1 MCGTELFESG
11 SHLASAF
18 SLPGQKKS
26 KPKSKSGRVRLHE
39 MDHWCCSIV
48 GTCLKHEDLLAVARK
63 RNITMDADVKMFDV
77 HGFFVG
83 EAGKDGEISKHLEK
97 MLNDRYAGLVRKV
110 SRIRDE
116 SELVEFW
123 NSSVNN
129 GLVAGAYWAMLSH
142 AHVPAELRNRIFGEV
157 HMMSHLMGGS
167 TRKIVGAAA
176 ELQSRVEE
184 LEKRLRR
191 SATHAEETL
200 AERDAEIARLTE
212 ALAEAR
218 AQADRA
224 SSRERRSEHAVT
236 GRASKQVLKRERAL
250 ISARTKTRELEAE
263 LATTNERLQAFFML
277 HKNSRQ
283 HAAPAV
289 RKPGDFTAPLGLCG
303 KAVLY
308 LGGRKGATSHLQ
320 KEAASVNVELLY
332 HDGGLEQ
339 SVQMIG
345 ELVHKCDA
353 VICPVTCINHQ
364 ACLKA
369 KRLCK
374 RLNKPFMP
382 VNSTGRA
389 TFSRALSD
397 LADRLTAAG

>member
-1 MCGTELFESG
+1 MCSTELFDTG
-11 SHLASAF
+11 SHLAS
-18 SLPGQKKS
+18 SLPGRK
-26 KPKSKSGRVRLHE
+26 KPKSKSQRFCLYE
-39 MDHWCCSIV
+39 MDHWCCSII
-48 GTCLKHEDLLAVARK
+48 GTCLKHDDLLAVARK
-63 RNITMDADVKMFDV
+63 RDISIDADTNMFDV

-83 EAGKDGEISKHLEK
+83 EAGKKGEISRQLEK

-110 SRIRDE
+110 ARIRDE
-116 SELVEFW
+116 EELVELW
-123 NSSVNN
+123 NASVNN
-129 GLVAGAYWAMLSH
+129 GLVAGAYWALLSH
-142 AHVPAELRNRIFGEV
+142 THVPVELRNRIFGEV

-176 ELQSRVEE
+176 ELQARVDD
-184 LEKRLRR
+184 LEKRQKRL
-191 SATHAEETL
+191 STHAEETL
-200 AERDAEIARLTE
+200 GERDAEIARLTQ

-224 SSRERRSEHAVT
+224 DSHERPSDRTVT
-236 GRASKQVLKRERAL
+236 DRASKLLLKRERAL
-250 ISARTKTRELEAE
+250 VSARTKTRELEAE
-263 LATTNERLQAFFML
+263 LETANARLRAFFVL
-277 HKNSRQ
+277 RANSRPSTEPP
-283 HAAPAV
+283 AP
-289 RKPGDFTAPLGLCG
+289 KPLDFTPALGLCG

-320 KEAASVNVELLY
+320 REAESVNVKLLC

-345 ELVHKCDA
+345 DLVQKCDA

-382 VNSTGRA
+382 INSTGRA
-389 TFSRALSD
+389 TFSRALND
-397 LADRLTAAG
+397 LAGRLTAAG